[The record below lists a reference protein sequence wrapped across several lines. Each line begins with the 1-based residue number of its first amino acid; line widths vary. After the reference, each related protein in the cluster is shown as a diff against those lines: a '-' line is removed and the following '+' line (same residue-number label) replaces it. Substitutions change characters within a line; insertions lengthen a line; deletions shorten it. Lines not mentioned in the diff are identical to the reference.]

1 MKEHKIKNK
10 LSYNISILIII
21 ITLCVSLILGWSI
34 SYVFGAGPLQVTDDF
49 INTTKIDTR
58 FMFDIV
64 QHGGQMKLNRSSC
77 VQYGPNWVS
86 VPANAELGTNH
97 FCMMKFEARNVGGVP
112 ISTPVGLPWVNITGA
127 AASAACVNNFTR
139 LITPL
144 EWSAMARSAEYTA
157 WNWSSGIVGIGKMND
172 GHSDNAPSTI
182 LGDIDITNYC
192 HNTGQTCSSTV
203 WNSQRRVFR
212 LTNGELVWDVAGNVG
227 ETANTRNITIN
238 TNIQSH
244 DDGRKGSHLGGM
256 LGGDKD
262 SGAAGSGLFVDC
274 FAWTNW
280 RICKTAT
287 PTTGFRC
294 VR

>member
-34 SYVFGAGPLQVTDDF
+34 SYVFGAGPTQVTDDF
-49 INTTKIDTR
+49 IDTTKIDTR

-64 QHGGQMKLNRSSC
+64 QHGGQMKLNKSPC

-112 ISTPVGLPWVNITGA
+112 TSTPVGLPWVNITGIA
-127 AASAACVNNFTR
+127 ANAACVNNYMR

-172 GHSDNAPSTI
+172 GHSDNVPSAR

-192 HNTGQTCSSTV
+192 YETGQTCSSTV
-203 WNSQRRVFR
+203 WNNQRRVFR
-212 LTNGELVWDVAGNVG
+212 LTNGVFVWDVAGNVG
-227 ETANTRNITIN
+227 EHANRLGWNIESN
-238 TNIQSH
+238 VHNH
-244 DDGRKGSHLGGM
+244 DDEIMAGIGKGY
-256 LGGDKD
+256 LGGDFND
-262 SGAAGSGLFVDC
+262 GNVGSGLFVDC
-274 FAWTNW
+274 QGFRCLHQNNSDY
-280 RICKTAT
+280 
-287 PTTGFRC
+287 TGFRC